1 MECRPGRAGAVPP
14 AVSGKQIS
22 WAMAG
27 VTQMETKKP
36 SIFGQRA
43 QRGPDPQPAQTA
55 SPTPSLLPCLPLG
68 PSPEP
73 CPTSVIL
80 GPQAALWPLPLCHQA
95 TFYVARPGPCV
106 LGKKHPVLVSELRLE
121 MQRSPGRACGLDGG
135 HKTNSSHEVWELT
148 VDPHPPQ
155 CEHSLKSQHAD
166 AHAHAHAHTHN
177 PQRTSIP
184 TETSGQIIKSE
195 DLA

>member
-1 MECRPGRAGAVPP
+1 MGAEYRPGRAGAVPP

-27 VTQMETKKP
+27 VTQMETKNLPYLDKEP
-36 SIFGQRA
+36 RE
-43 QRGPDPQPAQTA
+43 AQTH
-55 SPTPSLLPCLPLG
+55 SQPRLLPPPPASYPVSPWA

-73 CPTSVIL
+73 CPTSLIL
-80 GPQAALWPLPLCHQA
+80 GPQASLWPLPLCHQA
-95 TFYVARPGPCV
+95 TFCVARPGPCV

-135 HKTNSSHEVWELT
+135 QKTNSSHEVRKLS

-155 CEHSLKSQHAD
+155 L
-166 AHAHAHAHTHN
+166 
-177 PQRTSIP
+177 
-184 TETSGQIIKSE
+184 
-195 DLA
+195 